1 MTTAASISTTNWV
14 VTISA
19 LLIIIGLDFAWAV
32 SRRNKDTSLKE
43 ATAWSLFYV
52 SLAVAFGL
60 NLSQWLG
67 AQEQKE
73 FFAGWLTEY
82 SLSFDNLFVFVL
94 ILTRLKIDKQKQPLA
109 LLIGILIALVLRVI
123 AISLGKAAIEQFEW
137 VFFIFGAFLIY
148 TAYHQAFRSESDDEE
163 SESKLIVWLRKRIH
177 VSDNFDGAKV
187 RTLVNGKK
195 VFTPMIVVFAAI
207 AMTDVMFAFD
217 SIPAIFGITTDPFIV
232 FTANVFALMGLRQL
246 YFLLGGLLDKLE
258 YLKYGI
264 AFILAFIG
272 VKLVAHAMH
281 VNELPF
287 INGGKAIEWAP
298 EISTNT
304 SLAVIVSAIVVA
316 AIASAVK
323 IKVSAKSQEK

>member
-1 MTTAASISTTNWV
+1 M
-14 VTISA
+14 
-19 LLIIIGLDFAWAV
+19 LLIITLDFAWAV

-94 ILTRLKIDKQKQPLA
+94 ILTRLKIDKQKQQLA

-148 TAYHQAFRSESDDEE
+148 TAVTLFMENSHDDEE
-163 SESKLIVWLRKRIH
+163 EEESKIIQWLR
-177 VSDNFDGAKV
+177 AKG
-187 RTLVNGKK
+187 LKP
-195 VFTPMIVVFAAI
+195 FTI
-207 AMTDVMFAFD
+207 ALLALGMTDLLFALD
-217 SIPAIFGITTDPFIV
+217 SIPAIFGLTQNVYIV
-232 FTANVFALMGLRQL
+232 ITANIFALMGLRQL
-246 YFLLGGLLDKLE
+246 YFLIGGLMTRLIYIGKGLS
-258 YLKYGI
+258 
-264 AFILAFIG
+264 AILAFIG
-272 VKLVAHAMH
+272 VKLVFHAFH
-281 VNELPF
+281 AVDIHEIAGIHIPDITITQSLSVIVACLF
-287 INGGKAIEWAP
+287 VATVASL
-298 EISTNT
+298 ISTRN
-304 SLAVIVSAIVVA
+304 S
-316 AIASAVK
+316 VK
-323 IKVSAKSQEK
+323 KEQ